1 MENNKIS
8 LGPDKAAEKSRF
20 RELSTD
26 GTTEK
31 TKTENAIPVA
41 TTSHKLWLELFS
53 GTPKFPYK
61 FKESLILPYI
71 R

>member
-8 LGPDKAAEKSRF
+8 LGPDKEAEKSRF

-41 TTSHKLWLELFS
+41 TTSHKLWLEIIQWY
-53 GTPKFPYK
+53 P
-61 FKESLILPYI
+61 EVSLQI
-71 R
+71 

>member
-1 MENNKIS
+1 MENKIS

-26 GTTEK
+26 GTKEK

-41 TTSHKLWLELFS
+41 TTSHKLWLEIIQWYS
-53 GTPKFPYK
+53 
-61 FKESLILPYI
+61 EVSLQI
-71 R
+71 